1 MPKRLIF
8 LAVAAAALSGASN
21 AAAAADRHPGVYQFA
36 PLTPGWCATQAQG
49 WRPKESPARLA
60 RLGDLP
66 PAYAIRVNAPAP
78 ATPARYGFLAAP
90 PILGNPAFDPCAHV
104 SPALVRVR

>member
-8 LAVAAAALSGASN
+8 LTVTAAALIAATGAT
-21 AAAAADRHPGVYQFA
+21 AAQDRHPGVYQFT

-49 WRPKESPARLA
+49 WRPDEAPARVE
-60 RLGDLP
+60 RLGELP
-66 PAYAIRVNAPAP
+66 PAYTIRINAPTRVAP
-78 ATPARYGFLAAP
+78 KPYGHVVP
-90 PILGNPAFDPCAHV
+90 PSVLGNPAFDPCAHV

>member
-8 LAVAAAALSGASN
+8 LTVASAGLIAATGAH
-21 AAAAADRHPGVYQFA
+21 AAQDRHPGVYQFS

-49 WRPKESPARLA
+49 WSAKDAPARVA

-66 PAYAIRVNAPAP
+66 PAYVIRVDAPTAP
-78 ATPARYGFLAAP
+78 SPKPYGQLAP
-90 PILGNPAFDPCAHV
+90 PPVLGNPAFDPCAHV
-104 SPALVRVR
+104 TPALVRVR